1 MKPTRFVTA
10 VLVLAAT
17 GAAGCSKRGEASNAT
32 TTSADAAITKP
43 VTAPG
48 EPAVLRQ
55 TSGGEEVKPV
65 VFTPVT
71 GSFADGKAA
80 YQAKK
85 YGEAT
90 SIFESY
96 IERRPGNAW
105 GYYMLGL
112 SAWKGGDLTKSE
124 KAFEQA
130 LSIDPHHVKS
140 LVNMSRVF
148 IEQKRF
154 DEAADRLTRASEI
167 DPQSADVYRLL
178 GRTYGAQ
185 GKTDEAVDAYQ
196 HALELN
202 DRDAWSMNN
211 LGLVLLD
218 AKRANE
224 ALPLLAKAVELRK
237 NVPEFQNNFGMALEH
252 TGRFKA
258 AAAAYS
264 AALTADPGFDK
275 AKKNLARV
283 EAVKSGPE
291 EPFATDEDAKDNG
304 QSTSSADDEKAGSK

>member
-1 MKPTRFVTA
+1 MKRTRYVTA
-10 VLVLAAT
+10 VLLLAAT

-32 TTSADAAITKP
+32 TASADSAITKP
-43 VTAPG
+43 VTTPI
-48 EPAVLRQ
+48 ESPVVKPN
-55 TSGGEEVKPV
+55 GGEELKPV
-65 VFTPVT
+65 VSTPVT

-112 SAWKGGDLTKSE
+112 SAWKNGDLTKSE
-124 KAFEQA
+124 KAFNQA
-130 LSIDPHHVKS
+130 LSIDPNHVKS

-178 GRTYGAQ
+178 GRTYRAQ

-218 AKRANE
+218 AKRADE
-224 ALPLLAKAVELRK
+224 ALPLFAKAAELRK
-237 NVPEFQNNFGMALEH
+237 DVPQFQ
-252 TGRFKA
+252 
-258 AAAAYS
+258 
-264 AALTADPGFDK
+264 
-275 AKKNLARV
+275 KNLQMAR
-283 EAVKSGPE
+283 AIDQG
-291 EPFATDEDAKDNG
+291 AKDHG
-304 QSTSSADDEKAGSK
+304 QATTSPDDEKAGSK